1 MNENDIGPR
10 IRETLNYGLTQ
21 LDAPVL
27 AKLRAARQEAL
38 RAHGRAH
45 SGAAF
50 GSHLSMKW
58 GVSVAF
64 LIVTLFFA
72 GMWQLNSADTAPE
85 SVDASLL
92 AADLPINAYLDNG
105 FQAWSERS

>member
-27 AKLRAARQEAL
+27 ARLRTARQSAL
-38 RAHGRAH
+38 QAHAPARGVGH
-45 SGAAF
+45 F
-50 GSHLSMKW
+50 GSHFSMKW
-58 GVSVAF
+58 GISVAF

-72 GMWQLNSADTAPE
+72 GMWQLNSADTTPE